1 MRREVPLAITFIV
14 GLIITLANFVKLP
27 LGAGYDLKTLSTDI
41 TGWATIVG
49 AFATFLAS
57 VNLFRAHGQ
66 KISRQKAGWFNSAV
80 LLASL
85 VLVAGLGIFGQLT
98 TGKPMPLFT
107 KIFDSVITPLGNA
120 MFAILAFYIASA
132 AYRAFRVRSTE
143 ATVLLVSAVILM
155 LGRAPVGELIWKQFP
170 IIANWLMDIPNN
182 AGQRG
187 IMIGASIGA
196 IATSVRILLG
206 MERGHL
212 GGE

>member
-1 MRREVPLAITFIV
+1 MRREVPMAITFLV
-14 GLIITLANFVKLP
+14 GLIIVMNNFVT
-27 LGAGYDLKTLSTDI
+27 LKIGNWTLKQFSTDL
-41 TGWATIVG
+41 TGWATIIL
-49 AFATFLAS
+49 AFATFLATI
-57 VNLFRAHGQ
+57 NLFRAHGQ
-66 KISRQKAGWFNSAV
+66 KISRQKSGWIN
-80 LLASL
+80 SL
-85 VLVAGLGIFGQLT
+85 VLLVSLVVVAALGIWGQIT
-98 TGKPMPLFT
+98 TGKPMPFFT
-107 KIFDSVITPLGNA
+107 KIFDYVITPLGNA

-143 ATVLLVSAVILM
+143 ATVLLVAAVILM
-155 LGRAPVGELIWKQFP
+155 LGRAPIGELVWSKFP
-170 IIANWLMDIPNN
+170 VIADWLMNVPNN

>member
-14 GLIITLANFVKLP
+14 GLIILMNNFVSIGADPGYTLKKL
-27 LGAGYDLKTLSTDI
+27 ATEI
-41 TGWATIVG
+41 TGWATIVT
-49 AFATFLAS
+49 AFATFLATI
-57 VNLFRAHGQ
+57 NLFRNHGQ
-66 KISRQKAGWFNSAV
+66 KISRQKAGWFNSLV

-85 VLVAGLGIFGQLT
+85 VLVAGLGILGQLT
-98 TGKPMPLFT
+98 TGKPLPLFT
-107 KIFDSVITPLGNA
+107 RIFDSVITPLGNA

-132 AYRAFRVRSTE
+132 AYRAFRMRSTE
-143 ATVLLVSAVILM
+143 ATVLLLAAVILM
-155 LGRAPVGELIWKQFP
+155 LGRAPVGALIWKQFP
-170 IIANWLMDIPNN
+170 TIANWLMDVPNN

>member
-1 MRREVPLAITFIV
+1 MRREVPMAITFVI
-14 GLIITLANFVKLP
+14 GLIIVMNNFVKVK
-27 LGAGYDLKTLSTDI
+27 LGGFELATLAKDL
-41 TGWATIVG
+41 TGWGTIIL
-49 AFATFLAS
+49 AFATFLATI
-57 VNLFRAHGQ
+57 NLFRAHGQ
-66 KISRQKAGWFNSAV
+66 KISRQKAGWVNSLV
-80 LLASL
+80 LLLSL
-85 VLVAGLGIFGQLT
+85 VLVAVLGIAGQMT
-98 TGKPMPLFT
+98 TGKPLPLFT
-107 KIFDSVITPLGNA
+107 KIFDYVITPLGNA

-143 ATVLLVSAVILM
+143 ATVLLVAAVILM
-155 LGRAPVGELIWKQFP
+155 LGRAPVGELIWNKFP
-170 IIANWLMDIPNN
+170 VIADWLMNVPNN

>member
-1 MRREVPLAITFIV
+1 MRREVPMAITFII
-14 GLIITLANFVKLP
+14 GLIIVMNNFVKVK
-27 LGAGYDLKTLSTDI
+27 LGGFELATLAKDL
-41 TGWATIVG
+41 TGWGTIIL
-49 AFATFLAS
+49 AFATFLATI
-57 VNLFRAHGQ
+57 NLFRAHGQ
-66 KISRQKAGWFNSAV
+66 KISRQKAGWVNSLV
-80 LLASL
+80 LLLSL
-85 VLVAGLGIFGQLT
+85 VLVAVLGIAGQMT
-98 TGKPMPLFT
+98 TGKPLPLFT
-107 KIFDSVITPLGNA
+107 KIFDYVITPLGNA

-143 ATVLLVSAVILM
+143 ATVLLVAAVILM
-155 LGRAPVGELIWKQFP
+155 LGRAPVGELIWNKFP
-170 IIANWLMDIPNN
+170 VIADWLMNVPNN

>member
-1 MRREVPLAITFIV
+1 MRREVPMAITFIV
-14 GLIITLANFVKLP
+14 GLIIIMNNFVKIK
-27 LGAGYDLKTLSTDI
+27 LGGFELAVFAKDI
-41 TGWATIVG
+41 TGWATIIL

-57 VNLFRAHGQ
+57 VNLFRSHGQ
-66 KISRQKAGWFNSAV
+66 KISRQKAGWVNSLV

-85 VLVAGLGIFGQLT
+85 LLVAGLGIYGQLT
-98 TGKPMPLFT
+98 TGKPVALFS
-107 KIFDSVITPLGNA
+107 KIFDFVITPLGNA

-132 AYRAFRVRSTE
+132 AYRAFRVRSAE

-155 LGRAPVGELIWKQFP
+155 LGRAPIGELIWNKFP
-170 IIANWLMDIPNN
+170 VIADWLMTVPNN